1 MDKRSNPVFRKTDKG
16 AAEIKTRA
24 DNLPARARAVLIL
37 VNGNDCVAT
46 LAGKL
51 GPDVE
56 SVVQVLLERG
66 HIEPSLASAAPV
78 STPLPARANLDTA
91 DRANDELEAIL
102 GPLRR
107 QAMEVL
113 AVHYGPDTPRV
124 AAPLLNA
131 RTLKVYLTAL
141 DALQENM
148 EIYLGRKLA
157 TKTLAALRPQD
168 PAR

>member
-1 MDKRSNPVFRKTDKG
+1 MDRRSNLVFRKTEKG
-16 AAEIKTRA
+16 TAEIRSRA
-24 DNLPARARAVLIL
+24 DNLPARARAVLIM

-46 LAGKL
+46 LTGKL

-56 SVVQVLLERG
+56 LVLPLLLDRG
-66 HIEPSLASAAPV
+66 HIEASLATAVPASKPLLARGKLETTDRSSA
-78 STPLPARANLDTA
+78 
-91 DRANDELEAIL
+91 ELEAVL
-102 GPLRR
+102 VPLRK

-131 RTLKVYLTAL
+131 RTLRAYLTAL

-157 TKTLAALRPQD
+157 VKTLAGLRPQD
-168 PAR
+168 FPG